1 MRRTS
6 IYMKTVFV
14 LLLTPAVLL
23 AQGQA
28 PAVGAP
34 AAGAQAPGG
43 ARGAGPGAGAAGAGQ
58 RGPAGPPSPAN
69 VAFHNERN
77 DARHQIFVDIA
88 KKGDIGLLF
97 VGDSITDWF
106 FWPRGNETTGGKVWE
121 ASFAPLKAANFA
133 IAGDTTQGVLW
144 RMQNG
149 ELQGFKAKLIVLML
163 GTNNTASNPVGQ
175 IIEGD
180 RLIVEEFKKQQPQ
193 AKILV
198 LGIFPRNNAR
208 ASQQTPILNATI
220 KAINV
225 GLSQFADDK
234 QVFYMDI
241 GDKFLVD
248 GLVPADIM
256 ADGLH
261 PTAKGYQIW
270 ADAILPTVKGLM
282 Q

>member
-1 MRRTS
+1 MRRLS
-6 IYMKTVFV
+6 VYLVAAS
-14 LLLTPAVLL
+14 LLLFSTALLL
-23 AQGQA
+23 AQA
-28 PAVGAP
+28 PAVGAGRL
-34 AAGAQAPGG
+34 GAPPPGH
-43 ARGAGPGAGAAGAGQ
+43 
-58 RGPAGPPSPAN
+58 

-77 DARHQIFVDIA
+77 DGRHQTFVDIA
-88 KKGDIGLLF
+88 KKGNIDLLF

-106 FWPRGNETTGGKVWE
+106 YWPRGTAEATGGKVWE
-121 ASFAPLKAANFA
+121 ANFAPLKPANFA

-149 ELQGFKAKLIVLML
+149 ELEGFKAKLIVLML
-163 GTNNTASNPVGQ
+163 ATNNTASNPVGQ

-198 LGIFPRNNAR
+198 LGVFPRNNAR
-208 ASQQTPILNATI
+208 APQQTPILNATI
-220 KAINV
+220 KAINI
-225 GLSQFADDK
+225 GLSQFADNK

-270 ADAILPTVKGLM
+270 ADAILPTVKKLM
-282 Q
+282 N

>member
-1 MRRTS
+1 MRRAS
-6 IYMKTVFV
+6 VYLIAASWLLLSSV
-14 LLLTPAVLL
+14 LLL
-23 AQGQA
+23 AQ
-28 PAVGAP
+28 
-34 AAGAQAPGG
+34 AQAPT
-43 ARGAGPGAGAAGAGQ
+43 GAAAGNPPVAAGQ
-58 RGPAGPPSPAN
+58 RGAPTPAN
-69 VAFHNERN
+69 VPFHNERN
-77 DARHQIFVDIA
+77 DARHQTFVDIA
-88 KKGDIGLLF
+88 RKGNIDLLF

-106 FWPRGNETTGGKVWE
+106 YWPFRGGEATGGKVWE
-121 ASFAPLKAANFA
+121 ANFAPLKAANFA

-149 ELQGFKAKLIVLML
+149 ELEGFKAKLIVLML

-193 AKILV
+193 AKVLV

-208 ASQQTPILNATI
+208 TPQQTPILNATI
-220 KAINV
+220 KAINI
-225 GLSQFADDK
+225 GLSQLADNK

-241 GDKFLVD
+241 GDRFLVD
-248 GLVPADIM
+248 GLVPVDIM

-270 ADAILPTVKGLM
+270 ADAILPTVKKLM
-282 Q
+282 N

>member
-1 MRRTS
+1 MRRAS
-6 IYMKTVFV
+6 VYLIAVS
-14 LLLTPAVLL
+14 LLLLSSALLL
-23 AQGQA
+23 AQA
-28 PAVGAP
+28 PAP
-34 AAGAQAPGG
+34 
-43 ARGAGPGAGAAGAGQ
+43 AGAAAANNPAVAGQ
-58 RGPAGPPSPAN
+58 RGAPAPAN

-77 DARHQIFVDIA
+77 DARHQTFVDIA
-88 KKGDIGLLF
+88 KKGNIDLLF

-106 FWPRGNETTGGKVWE
+106 YWPLRGGEATGGKVWE
-121 ASFAPLKAANFA
+121 ANFAPLKPANFA

-149 ELQGFKAKLIVLML
+149 ELEGFKAKLIVLML

-193 AKILV
+193 AKVLV

-208 ASQQTPILNATI
+208 APQQTPILNATI
-220 KAINV
+220 KAINI
-225 GLSQFADDK
+225 GLSQFADNK

-248 GLVPADIM
+248 GLVPAEIM

-270 ADAILPTVKGLM
+270 ADAITPTVKKLM
-282 Q
+282 N

>member
-1 MRRTS
+1 MRRAS
-6 IYMKTVFV
+6 VYLIAAFV
-14 LLLTPAVLL
+14 LLLSSALLL

-28 PAVGAP
+28 PAGAP
-34 AAGAQAPGG
+34 AGG
-43 ARGAGPGAGAAGAGQ
+43 PPAAAGQ
-58 RGPAGPPSPAN
+58 RGGPPVPAN

-77 DARHQIFVDIA
+77 DARHQTFVDIA
-88 KKGDIGLLF
+88 KKGNIDLLF

-106 FWPRGNETTGGKVWE
+106 YWPLRGGDATGGKVWE
-121 ASFAPLKAANFA
+121 ANFAPLKPANFA

-149 ELQGFKAKLIVLML
+149 ELEGFKAKLIVLML
-163 GTNNTASNPVGQ
+163 GTNNTAANPVGQ
-175 IIEGD
+175 IIDGD

-198 LGIFPRNNAR
+198 LGVFPRNNAR
-208 ASQQTPILNATI
+208 ATAQTPIGQQTPVLNATI

-225 GLSQFADDK
+225 GLSQFADNK

-241 GDKFLVD
+241 GDKFLVN
-248 GLVPADIM
+248 GLVPADVM

-270 ADAILPTVKGLM
+270 ADAILPTVKKLM
-282 Q
+282 N

>member
-1 MRRTS
+1 MGRTS
-6 IYMKTVFV
+6 VYLKTTLV
-14 LLLTPAVLL
+14 LLLLPALLL

-28 PAVGAP
+28 PA
-34 AAGAQAPGG
+34 GAQAPGG
-43 ARGAGPGAGAAGAGQ
+43 APAVGGGQ
-58 RGPAGPPSPAN
+58 RGPAGPPVPAN
-69 VAFHNERN
+69 VPFHNERN
-77 DARHQIFVDIA
+77 DARHKIFSDIA
-88 KKGDIGLLF
+88 KKGDIDLLF

-106 FWPRGNETTGGKVWE
+106 YWPRGNGEATGGKVWE
-121 ASFAPLKAANFA
+121 ANFAPLKAANFA

-149 ELQGFKAKLIVLML
+149 ELEGFKAKLIVLML
-163 GTNNTASNPVGQ
+163 GTNNTGSNPVGQ
-175 IIEGD
+175 IIEGN

-193 AKILV
+193 AKVLV

-208 ASQQTPILNATI
+208 NPQQTPVLNATI
-220 KAINV
+220 KAINI

-248 GLVPADIM
+248 GLVPVDVM

-270 ADAILPTVKGLM
+270 ADAIVPKVKELM
-282 Q
+282 K

>member
-1 MRRTS
+1 MRRAS
-6 IYMKTVFV
+6 VYGIALS
-14 LLLTPAVLL
+14 LLLLSSTLSF
-23 AQGQA
+23 AQAQA
-28 PAVGAP
+28 PAAAPAGAP
-34 AAGAQAPGG
+34 Q
-43 ARGAGPGAGAAGAGQ
+43 AGAGQ
-58 RGPAGPPSPAN
+58 RGAPAPAN

-77 DARHQIFVDIA
+77 DARHQTFVDIA
-88 KKGDIGLLF
+88 KKGNIDLLF

-106 FWPRGNETTGGKVWE
+106 YWPLRGGEATGGKVWE
-121 ASFAPLKAANFA
+121 ANFAPLKPANFA

-208 ASQQTPILNATI
+208 APQQTPILNATI
-220 KAINV
+220 KAINI
-225 GLSQFADDK
+225 GLSQFADNK

-270 ADAILPTVKGLM
+270 ADAILPTVKKLM
-282 Q
+282 N